1 MEGVSAVGV
10 GQRLP
15 DDPLMRGSDDF
26 LAATTPSK
34 GAQARMLGERKVSML
49 LSSTKGRARFA
60 LLPQAVVQCVA
71 VTTAQG
77 DGSAAMRRAMALC
90 AHAESLRVRA
100 GYLQE
105 ADAIFGSQERGGQ
118 VADSGRLSGCSV
130 AAEGAGTG
138 TGGSGMALQ
147 CLGMLEML
155 GTGGGAGSEA
165 GAARQRVEE
174 LLAGPHER
182 GHGLRSCPAQP
193 PCSSGCQ
200 VTASWRGRGWKLG
213 AGDQGG
219 LRLVPVPGLGR
230 GRREARGWRGR
241 SRLWW
246 FMTAVAW
253 NASVRAMHGSGGVV
267 VVG

>member
-1 MEGVSAVGV
+1 
-10 GQRLP
+10 
-15 DDPLMRGSDDF
+15 
-26 LAATTPSK
+26 
-34 GAQARMLGERKVSML
+34 
-49 LSSTKGRARFA
+49 
-60 LLPQAVVQCVA
+60 
-71 VTTAQG
+71 
-77 DGSAAMRRAMALC
+77 MALC

-182 GHGLRSCPAQP
+182 GHGLRSCPTHP
-193 PCSSGCQ
+193 LCSPGCQ
-200 VTASWRGRGWKLG
+200 VTASWRGRGWQLG

-219 LRLVPVPGLGR
+219 LRLVPIPGLGR

-253 NASVRAMHGSGGVV
+253 NASMRAMHGSGGGV

>member
-1 MEGVSAVGV
+1 
-10 GQRLP
+10 
-15 DDPLMRGSDDF
+15 MRC
-26 LAATTPSK
+26 
-34 GAQARMLGERKVSML
+34 L
-49 LSSTKGRARFA
+49 L
-60 LLPQAVVQCVA
+60 QAVVQCVA
-71 VTTAQG
+71 AR
-77 DGSAAMRRAMALC
+77 RRAMARC

-100 GYLQE
+100 GCLQE

-155 GTGGGAGSEA
+155 GTGGVGSEA

-182 GHGLRSCPAQP
+182 GHGLRSCPAQS

-200 VTASWRGRGWKLG
+200 VTASWRGWGWKLG

-253 NASVRAMHGSGGVV
+253 NASVRAMHGSGGGV